1 MTAAPASRRPAPTGS
16 DPTGTDPIRLHKA
29 LARIWDP
36 GRGWRRA
43 SAVNHTVLGLRF
55 MITAGVFFIIGGL
68 LAMIMRA
75 QLSTPQSA
83 FIGPEIYNQ
92 VFTMHGTIMM
102 FLFAIPML
110 EGLAIY
116 FIPKLLGARDLA
128 FPRLTAFGYWCYFF
142 GGSILLISLFF
153 GAAPDSGW
161 FMYTPLSS
169 KPFSPGINPDIWLL
183 GVTFVEISAMSLAV
197 ELVVSILKMRAPG
210 MTLARMPI
218 FGWYILVTAVMMI
231 LGFPPLIL
239 ASILL
244 EVERAFGLPF
254 FDPER
259 GGSPLLWQHLFWLFG
274 HPEVYIIFLPAAG
287 VLSTLIPV
295 YAQTPLI
302 GYRAIV
308 AAIIAMGFLS
318 FGIWAHHMYA
328 TGIPHMALAF
338 FSLAS
343 AAVAVPTAIQIFAW
357 LATLAHG
364 KPRWDVPM
372 LYVFGFLWIF
382 VLGGLTGV
390 MVAMV
395 PFDLQAHDTY
405 FVVAHL
411 HYVLI
416 GGFVFPLLA
425 GLYYWLPLATGR
437 EAVFRLAVPA
447 FWITFIGFNMTFF
460 MMHLTGMLG
469 MPRRVF
475 TYPGHEGW
483 IWLNLL
489 SSIGGMILTMG
500 FALILVDILL
510 QIRHGK
516 RTRRDPWRGG
526 TLDWAIPR
534 PPAPYA
540 FASLPS
546 VEDRADRLD
555 AGSLARSLAAGE
567 GYLAH
572 ARNGWQESLG
582 VHVTRA
588 TPEQVIIL
596 PSNTY
601 LPLVIGSATCVF
613 VVSILFQYYAV
624 AAAMFFV
631 VSGLFVYSAQKSGQP
646 VDHGALEIGRGEA
659 VPPHTEVDGSP
670 PWYALV
676 LALVATATIL
686 ASLIYGTFYNWLVA
700 SGWPPPELADLG
712 PALPGAAAA
721 ALVASSVAA
730 RFALSALR
738 GGASPIPW
746 IAAGLVTSGAA
757 IAVAL
762 YIALVELP
770 DVRSHAY
777 AATSFMLL
785 AYLALHAYI
794 GCLFLISNGLRTV
807 TGFLSPRRTL
817 DLRLTRIMQDYTTA
831 TGILILVIVLVMP
844 ILAATP
850 GDFN

>member
-1 MTAAPASRRPAPTGS
+1 MRAAPARRDEPPRQ
-16 DPTGTDPIRLHKA
+16 DPVRLHKA
-29 LARIWDP
+29 LHRIWDP
-36 GRGWRRA
+36 GHGFRRA
-43 SAVNHTVLGLRF
+43 SAVNHSVLGLRF
-55 MITAGVFFIIGGL
+55 MITAGVFFVIGGL
-68 LAMIMRA
+68 LAMIIRA

-92 VFTMHGTIMM
+92 IFTMHGTIMM

-128 FPRLTAFGYWCYFF
+128 FPRLTAFGYWCYLF
-142 GGSILLISLFF
+142 GGSILLISLFL

-169 KPFSPGINPDIWLL
+169 KPFAPGINADVWLL
-183 GVTFVEISAMSLAV
+183 GVTFVEISAMSLAI

-210 MTLARMPI
+210 MTLDRMPI
-218 FGWYILVTAVMMI
+218 FGWYILVTALMMI
-231 LGFPPLIL
+231 FGFPPLIL
-239 ASILL
+239 ASVLL
-244 EVERAFGLPF
+244 EVERAFDLPF

-287 VLSTLIPV
+287 VLSTIIPV
-295 YAQTPLI
+295 YAQRPLI

-308 AAIIAMGFLS
+308 AAIIAMAFLS

-357 LATLAHG
+357 LGTLAHG
-364 KPRWDVPM
+364 EPRWDIPM
-372 LYVFGFLWIF
+372 LWVFGFLWIF

-395 PFDLQAHDTY
+395 PFDLQAHDTH

-411 HYVLI
+411 HYVLV
-416 GGFVFPLLA
+416 GGFVFPLVA
-425 GLYYWLPLATGR
+425 GLYHWLPLATGR

-447 FWITFIGFNMTFF
+447 FWLTFIGFNLTFF

-483 IWLNLL
+483 VWLNLL

-510 QIRHGK
+510 QVRFGK
-516 RTRRDPWRGG
+516 RTRRDPWRSG
-526 TLDWAIPR
+526 TLEWAIPR
-534 PPAPYA
+534 PPASYA
-540 FASLPS
+540 FASIPS
-546 VEDRADRLD
+546 VEVRADRLD
-555 AGSLARSLAAGE
+555 SGRLAPALASGD

-582 VHVTRA
+582 VHMTRA
-588 TPEQVIIL
+588 VPDQVVIL
-596 PSNTY
+596 PRNTY
-601 LPLVIGSATCVF
+601 LPLVTGLSVCGF
-613 VVSILFQYYAV
+613 VLAFLFSQYLV

-631 VSGLFVYSAQKSGQP
+631 TSAIFVYSAQSAGQR
-646 VDHGALEIGRGEA
+646 VDHGPLPIGRGEA
-659 VPPHTEVDGSP
+659 APPHTEAEGPP
-670 PWYALV
+670 PWHALILT
-676 LALVATATIL
+676 LAATGTIL
-686 ASLIYGTFYNWLVA
+686 ASLIYGTFYNWLVGA
-700 SGWPPPELADLG
+700 DWPPPEVAEFG
-712 PALPGAAAA
+712 FALPGAVAA
-721 ALVASSVAA
+721 ALVGSSAAS
-730 RFALSALR
+730 RFALAQLR
-738 GGASPIPW
+738 AGASPLAW
-746 IAAGLVTSGAA
+746 IAAGGVTTLL
-757 IAVAL
+757 AVAVTL
-762 YIALVELP
+762 YLMLAELP
-770 DVRSHAY
+770 DPTAHAY
-777 AATSFMLL
+777 AATTFMLL
-785 AYLALHAYI
+785 GYLALHAYV
-794 GCLFLISNGLRTV
+794 GGLFLVSNALRTL
-807 TGFLSPRRTL
+807 TGFVSPRRTL
-817 DLRLTRIMQDYTTA
+817 DLRLTRIWQDYVAA
-831 TGILILVIVLVMP
+831 TGILILVIALLLPEMTP
-844 ILAATP
+844 LSGAAQ
-850 GDFN
+850 